1 MTKNRNW
8 TQEEIE
14 YLEDYYGKHSMKTLM
29 QNLDRT
35 ASAITNKVNRLGM
48 GRWYSRQE
56 GITLGE
62 FAKAT
67 GIMHSTLR
75 NWMKIHDLPVH
86 SKKIR
91 ETRFYFIHMDK
102 WWKWA
107 ATHRQMVEWDKI
119 DRLAIGPE
127 PFWVAEARKA
137 KVIDKDLSAKKIP
150 WTSSEDEKLKWMLKQ
165 YKFTYPEISKELSR
179 THGAIKRRMSDLNLK
194 MRPIPMSTKK
204 VYSEEE
210 VQEILSLYNSGYG
223 FKFIARKLNRSE
235 AGVRGKLERMGYSFS
250 NRVLV
255 KSEVK
260 G

>member
-1 MTKNRNW
+1 MAKNRNW

-14 YLEDYYGKHSMKTLM
+14 YLEDNYGKYTMKTLM

-35 ASAITNKVNRLGM
+35 ASAIANKVNRLGL
-48 GRWYSRQE
+48 GRWYSCQ
-56 GITLGE
+56 GKITLGE
-62 FAKAT
+62 FSKAT
-67 GIMHSTLR
+67 GITLSTLM
-75 NWMKIHDLPVH
+75 NWMKMHDLPVY
-86 SKKIR
+86 SKKMR
-91 ETRFYFIHMDK
+91 ETKFYFINIYK

-127 PFWVAEARKA
+127 PFWVAESRKA
-137 KVIDKDLSAKKIP
+137 KVVDSDYSQKKIP
-150 WTSSEDEKLKWMLKQ
+150 WSKAEDEKLKWMLKQ
-165 YKFTYPEISKELSR
+165 YKFTYPYISKELNR

-194 MRPIPMSTKK
+194 MRPIPMPTKK

-210 VQEILSLYNSGYG
+210 VQEILNLYNSGYG

-235 AGVRGKLERMGYSFS
+235 AGVRGKIERMGYTFS

-255 KSEVK
+255 KSEAE
-260 G
+260 